1 MSTAGVA
8 VPSGADGDSSRMT
21 DRSWVSDRGGS
32 PGAALTLERLVKR
45 FGSVLAVDR
54 VSLEIP
60 SGGFVTLLGP
70 SGSGKTTTL
79 NLIAG
84 FLQPDAGEIFFD
96 GRPISRTPTHRRD
109 LGMVFQHYA
118 LFPHMSVFQNVAF
131 PLRMRARL
139 SKAELTRRVEATLA
153 LVQLSGLGGRYP
165 RQLSGGQQQ
174 RVAMA
179 RALVSRPRLLL
190 MDEPLGALDKKLRE
204 RMQVEIKSIHRTVGT
219 TFIYVTHDQAE
230 ALAMSDLVVVMRDG
244 RVEQLGAPRDLY
256 DAPESEFVADFLG
269 SANLL
274 AGRVTARSDG
284 RLTVALGGGT
294 TVQATGDGAS
304 AAVGVSVKLLV
315 RPEDVD
321 IVAVGGARADSDLLR
336 GKVAEVIYLGEMTR
350 VVVETDEGV
359 FAARLAGRRGGDL
372 ALGQAVTISWPRAAV
387 RVLPCAG
394 ER

>member
-1 MSTAGVA
+1 
-8 VPSGADGDSSRMT
+8 
-21 DRSWVSDRGGS
+21 
-32 PGAALTLERLVKR
+32 
-45 FGSVLAVDR
+45 
-54 VSLEIP
+54 
-60 SGGFVTLLGP
+60 
-70 SGSGKTTTL
+70 
-79 NLIAG
+79 
-84 FLQPDAGEIFFD
+84 
-96 GRPISRTPTHRRD
+96 
-109 LGMVFQHYA
+109 
-118 LFPHMSVFQNVAF
+118 
-131 PLRMRARL
+131 
-139 SKAELTRRVEATLA
+139 
-153 LVQLSGLGGRYP
+153 
-165 RQLSGGQQQ
+165 
-174 RVAMA
+174 
-179 RALVSRPRLLL
+179 
-190 MDEPLGALDKKLRE
+190 
-204 RMQVEIKSIHRTVGT
+204 
-219 TFIYVTHDQAE
+219 
-230 ALAMSDLVVVMRDG
+230 MSDLVVVMRDG

-269 SANLL
+269 SANRL

>member
-1 MSTAGVA
+1 
-8 VPSGADGDSSRMT
+8 MT

-190 MDEPLGALDKKLRE
+190 MDEPLEANCPSTRWPRHLRE
-204 RMQVEIKSIHRTVGT
+204 NASGFTLVWFKRALPTPLEESHAGT
-219 TFIYVTHDQAE
+219 HFGPCRWPR
-230 ALAMSDLVVVMRDG
+230 AL
-244 RVEQLGAPRDLY
+244 P
-256 DAPESEFVADFLG
+256 
-269 SANLL
+269 
-274 AGRVTARSDG
+274 
-284 RLTVALGGGT
+284 LT
-294 TVQATGDGAS
+294 
-304 AAVGVSVKLLV
+304 
-315 RPEDVD
+315 
-321 IVAVGGARADSDLLR
+321 
-336 GKVAEVIYLGEMTR
+336 
-350 VVVETDEGV
+350 
-359 FAARLAGRRGGDL
+359 RLAGRLRH
-372 ALGQAVTISWPRAAV
+372 ATAAG
-387 RVLPCAG
+387 L
-394 ER
+394 